1 MTKPVDLRAEFGDR
15 WRIALDEAAAGRW
28 RDPWNYTI
36 PCRHGHLYPASR
48 DRIGAATQRAGAIVR
63 KLRSI
68 PGAEVVADGDD
79 GANVEFPLAQI
90 RFVQRVMRPRTIRKL
105 STAQQAAL
113 AQGRLQ
119 RKPPV

>member
-28 RDPWNYTI
+28 RDPWNFTVQ
-36 PCRHGHLYPASR
+36 CRYGHIYPAGLGR
-48 DRIGAATQRAGAIVR
+48 LGAATNRSGVIVR
-63 KLRSI
+63 KLRAI

-90 RFVQRVMRPRTIRKL
+90 RFVQRVMRPRTVRKL
-105 STAQQAAL
+105 SPAQQAAL
-113 AQGRLQ
+113 AQGRL
-119 RKPPV
+119 RKKPPV